1 MTKAGIQAI
10 RRLFGDV
17 VCSVAG
23 GADAATLDLSAGL
36 MDRVHDGADTL
47 LKLRRYPEEQ
57 LRYVSEL
64 PFDVRLVLCM
74 WVMDCDLADKLA
86 QRALT

>member
-10 RRLFGDV
+10 RRLFVGTV
-17 VCSVAG
+17 FSVMRSIV
-23 GADAATLDLSAGL
+23 DAAYRLTAAPIE
-36 MDRVHDGADTL
+36 RVHDGADTL
-47 LKLRRYPEEQ
+47 VKLRRYPEEQ

-74 WVMDCDLADKLA
+74 WVMDCDLSDKLA